1 MAHIAKGPSA
11 FLGTCALEIQTIGVC
26 YHLIQGECHKG
37 GVRERHGDV
46 LSYKITYKLLRIT
59 STFSERALERL
70 CKPNPTPQGEMEH
83 GDTNWNGMW
92 RTGWDSNP
100 RRSFPLTPLAGE
112 RLKPLGHL
120 STQRVTM
127 LFVSIQ
133 G

>member
-1 MAHIAKGPSA
+1 MAHIAKGPGA
-11 FLGTCALEIQTIGVC
+11 FLGTIAFEIKAVGVID
-26 YHLIQGECHKG
+26 HLAERQGHQRV
-37 GVRERHGDV
+37 VRKRHGFI

-59 STFSERALERL
+59 STFSERVSERL
-70 CKPNPTPQGEMEH
+70 CKPNPIPQGEMEH
-83 GDTNWNGMW
+83 GDTNWNELW

-120 STQRVTM
+120 SALRVTT
-127 LFVSIQ
+127 LFVSVQ

>member
-1 MAHIAKGPSA
+1 MPNASA
-11 FLGTCALEIQTIGVC
+11 RLGVC

-37 GVRERHGDV
+37 VVRERHGDV
-46 LSYKITYKLLRIT
+46 ISYQITYKLLRIT
-59 STFSERALERL
+59 STFSERAFQGL

-83 GDTNWNGMW
+83 GDTNWNGIW

-120 STQRVTM
+120 ST
-127 LFVSIQ
+127 
-133 G
+133 